1 VELQQYADQFRK
13 EGLGVVVITYDS
25 PEILANF
32 DKRQNITIP
41 TLSDPKS
48 EIIRAF
54 GILNVHVPKD
64 HMAYGV
70 PFPGTFIVD
79 QNGIVKSK
87 YFEDLY
93 RDRVSAPTILLR
105 EFGSAAGT
113 RETDVRTSHME
124 MKYHSTRDT
133 VRPNL
138 RFTLVADFELK
149 PKMHVYAPGV
159 QGYIPIRFEIE
170 PSPYFTVHPTEYPP
184 AEDLYL
190 PAIKETVSVFQGS
203 YEVRQDIT
211 MLGNTELESVLKGN
225 REIKIRGKLRY
236 QACDDKIC
244 YLPQTVPLEWTLKLD
259 PLDRQRVPDAIQHK
273 APAPG
278 GK

>member
-1 VELQQYADQFRK
+1 MELQQYADQFRK
-13 EGLGVVVITYDS
+13 EGLGVAVITYDS
-25 PEILANF
+25 VEILANF
-32 DKRQNITIP
+32 DKRQHITIP
-41 TLSDPKS
+41 TLADPKS

-54 GILNVHVPKD
+54 GILNTHVPAD
-64 HMAYGV
+64 HMAFGV

-79 QNGIVKSK
+79 QNGVVKSK
-87 YFEDLY
+87 YFEDSY

-113 RETDVRTSHME
+113 RETAVRTNHLE

-138 RFTLVADFELK
+138 RFTLVADFQLQ
-149 PKMHVYAPGV
+149 PKMHVYAPSV

-170 PSPYFTVHPTEYPP
+170 PSPYFTVHETEYPP

-190 PAIKETVSVFQGS
+190 PAINETVAVFQGS
-203 YEVRQDIT
+203 YQVRQDIT
-211 MLGNTELESVLKGN
+211 MLGNDVLEPVLKGDH
-225 REIKIRGKLRY
+225 EIKIRGRLRY

-244 YLPQTVPLEWTLKLD
+244 YLPQTVPLEWTLQLD
-259 PLDRQRVPDAIQHK
+259 PLDRQRAPEAIQHQ
-273 APAPG
+273 APASG
-278 GK
+278 GR

>member
-1 VELQQYADQFRK
+1 VELQQYAEQFRK
-13 EGLGVVVITYDS
+13 EGLGVAVITYDS
-25 PEILANF
+25 VEILANF
-32 DKRQNITIP
+32 GKRQNISIP
-41 TLSDPKS
+41 TLADPKS

-54 GILNVHVPKD
+54 GILNTHVPAD

-79 QNGIVKSK
+79 QNGVVKSK
-87 YFEDLY
+87 YFEDSY

-113 RETDVRTSHME
+113 RETAVRTNHLE
-124 MKYHSTRDT
+124 MKYHSTRDI

-138 RFTLVADFELK
+138 RFTLVADFQLQ
-149 PKMHVYAPGV
+149 PKMHVYAPSV

-190 PAIKETVSVFQGS
+190 AAIKETVPVFQGS
-203 YEVRQDIT
+203 YQVRQDIT
-211 MLGNTELESVLKGN
+211 MLGNDVLDPVLKGN
-225 REIKIRGKLRY
+225 KEIKVRGRLRY

-244 YLPQTVPLEWTLKLD
+244 YLPQTIPLEWTLQLD
-259 PLDRQRVPDAIQHK
+259 PLDRQRVPEAIQHR
-273 APAPG
+273 APAAG

>member
-1 VELQQYADQFRK
+1 MELQQYAEQFRK
-13 EGLGVVVITYDS
+13 EGLGVAVITYDS
-25 PEILANF
+25 TEILANF

-54 GILNVHVPKD
+54 GILNTHVPTD

-70 PFPGTFIVD
+70 PFPGTFILD
-79 QNGIVKSK
+79 QNGVVKSK

-105 EFGSAAGT
+105 EFGSTAGT
-113 RETDVRTSHME
+113 RETDVRTSHLE

-138 RFTLVADFELK
+138 RFTLVADFQLQ
-149 PKMHVYAPGV
+149 PKMHVYAPSV
-159 QGYIPIRFEIE
+159 QGYIPIRFDIE
-170 PSPYFTVHPTEYPP
+170 PSPYFTAHTTEYPP
-184 AEDLYL
+184 AEELFL
-190 PAIKETVSVFQGS
+190 AAIKETVPVFQGGFQ
-203 YEVRQDIT
+203 VRQDIT
-211 MLGNTELESVLKGN
+211 MLGNDVLEPVLKGN
-225 REIKIRGKLRY
+225 SEVKIRGKLRY

-244 YLPQTVPLEWTLKLD
+244 YLPQTIPLEWTLKLD
-259 PLDRQRVPDAIQHK
+259 PLDRQRVPEPIQHK
-273 APAPG
+273 APAAG
-278 GK
+278 TR